1 MNPNNL
7 ILITLLVLFSVLGMQ
22 GCSTPRISDQG
33 TAGLASPREDVVMAA
48 LSEVGTKYVYG
59 ADAPG
64 AALDCSALT
73 QYAYR
78 AAGLQIPRISMAQ
91 RRESTPVDPAAV
103 KPGDLV
109 FFKTGRRRHH
119 VGLMVDKKR
128 FVHASSSERRVR
140 LARLDAPYW
149 QKHLIGAG
157 TYIK

>member
-1 MNPNNL
+1 MNHKSL
-7 ILITLLVLFSVLGMQ
+7 MLVTLLVLSSVFGMQ
-22 GCSTPRISDQG
+22 ACSTSGVSVQG
-33 TAGLASPREDVVMAA
+33 SAGLASPRGDIVMAA
-48 LSEVGTKYVYG
+48 LSEVGTKYVFG

-78 AAGLQIPRISMAQ
+78 VAGMQIPRISMAQ

-109 FFKTGRRRHH
+109 FFKTGRGQYH

-128 FVHASSSERRVR
+128 FVHASSSDRQVR

-149 QKHLIGAG
+149 QEHLIGAG